1 MSAVNKDTLESLP
14 RGTVITV
21 TDPAS
26 HRFALIAEGR
36 TFRDFVLHKG
46 TASYRL
52 PGRRARHGVRLYWS
66 AEVLADC
73 VTEGLCTI
81 ELDSPTTARVDA

>member
-1 MSAVNKDTLESLP
+1 MSTMDKGTLENLP

-21 TDPAS
+21 TDPAG
-26 HRFALIAEGR
+26 HHFALIAEGR
-36 TFRDFVLHKG
+36 AFRDFTLHKG

-52 PGRRARHGVRLYWS
+52 GGRRARYGGRELYWS
-66 AEVLADC
+66 AEDLGGW

-81 ELDSPTTARVDA
+81 ELAPTAGGPQ